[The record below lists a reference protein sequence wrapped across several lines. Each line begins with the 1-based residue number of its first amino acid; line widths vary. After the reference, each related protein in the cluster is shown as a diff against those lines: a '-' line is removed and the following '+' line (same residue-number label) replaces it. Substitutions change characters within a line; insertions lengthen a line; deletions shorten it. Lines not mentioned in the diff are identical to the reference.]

1 MKTIAFTGHRPDKL
15 YGYDLKNDKYLKLN
29 KFLEKLL
36 EEKITN
42 EGYDTFISGGAL
54 GFDTVAFLSVKNLKK
69 KYPNIKNIIA
79 VPFENQHS
87 KWSLKD
93 VNLYN
98 WMKGVA
104 DEVIFVDSLEE
115 YNRTNAN
122 VGMFHKDKLMI
133 RNEYMVDNADLLIAV
148 WDGNNKSGTANC
160 IKYAKNKLYNPTI
173 AINPDTLEI
182 SYLDNLNKEEISLFS
197 FL

>member
-1 MKTIAFTGHRPDKL
+1 M
-15 YGYDLKNDKYLKLN
+15 KNDKYLKLN
-29 KFLEKLL
+29 KFLEKIL
-36 EEKITN
+36 EEKIIN

-69 KYPNIKNIIA
+69 KYPNIKNIMA

-98 WMKGVA
+98 WMKNIA
-104 DEVIFVDSLEE
+104 DEVVFVDNLEN

-122 VGMFHKDKLMI
+122 IGMFHKDKLMI
-133 RNEYMVDNADLLIAV
+133 RNEYMVDNADLLIAL

-160 IKYAKNKLYNPTI
+160 VKYAKNKLYNPTVV
-173 AINPDTLEI
+173 INPNTLEI
-182 SYLDNLNKEEISLFS
+182 SYLDNLNKEEASLFS
-197 FL
+197 LL

>member
-29 KFLEKLL
+29 KFLEKIL
-36 EEKITN
+36 EEKIIN

-69 KYPNIKNIIA
+69 KYPNIKNIMA

-98 WMKGVA
+98 WMKNIA
-104 DEVIFVDSLEE
+104 DEVVFVDNLEN
-115 YNRTNAN
+115 YNRTDAN
-122 VGMFHKDKLMI
+122 IGMFHKDKLMI
-133 RNEYMVDNADLLIAV
+133 RNEYMVDNADLLIAL

-160 IKYAKNKLYNPTI
+160 VKYAKNKLYNPTVV
-173 AINPDTLEI
+173 INPNTLEI
-182 SYLDNLNKEEISLFS
+182 SYLDNLNKEEASLFS
-197 FL
+197 LL

>member
-29 KFLEKLL
+29 KFLEKIL
-36 EEKITN
+36 EEKIIN

-69 KYPNIKNIIA
+69 KYPNIKNIMA

-98 WMKGVA
+98 WMKNIA
-104 DEVIFVDSLEE
+104 DEVVFVDNLEN

-122 VGMFHKDKLMI
+122 IGMFHKDKLMI
-133 RNEYMVDNADLLIAV
+133 RNEYMVDNADLLIAL

-160 IKYAKNKLYNPTI
+160 VKYAKNKLYNPTVV
-173 AINPDTLEI
+173 INPNTLEI
-182 SYLDNLNKEEISLFS
+182 SYLDNLNKEEASLFS
-197 FL
+197 LL

>member
-29 KFLEKLL
+29 KFLEKIL
-36 EEKITN
+36 EEKIIN

-69 KYPNIKNIIA
+69 KYPNIKNIMA

-98 WMKGVA
+98 WMKNIA
-104 DEVIFVDSLEE
+104 DEVVFVDNLEN

-122 VGMFHKDKLMI
+122 IGMFHKDKLMI
-133 RNEYMVDNADLLIAV
+133 RNEYMVDNADLLIAL

-160 IKYAKNKLYNPTI
+160 VKYAKNKLYNPTVV
-173 AINPDTLEI
+173 INPNTLEI
-182 SYLDNLNKEEISLFS
+182 SYLDNLSKEEASLFS
-197 FL
+197 LL

>member
-1 MKTIAFTGHRPDKL
+1 MKTIAFAGHRPDKL

-29 KFLEKLL
+29 KFLEKIL
-36 EEKITN
+36 EEKIIN

-69 KYPNIKNIIA
+69 KYPNIKNIMA

-98 WMKGVA
+98 WMKNIA
-104 DEVIFVDSLEE
+104 DEVVFVDNLEN
-115 YNRTNAN
+115 YNRTDAN
-122 VGMFHKDKLMI
+122 IGMFHKDKLMI
-133 RNEYMVDNADLLIAV
+133 RNEYMVDNADLLIAL

-160 IKYAKNKLYNPTI
+160 VKYAKNKLYNPTVV
-173 AINPDTLEI
+173 INPNTLEI
-182 SYLDNLNKEEISLFS
+182 SYLDNLNKEEASLFS
-197 FL
+197 LL